1 MAPPNHHQ
9 PTVAFPT
16 GPATAPAANHPT
28 NESTLADLQRIRWA
42 GWALAAVAITGWAGW
57 ISLATIR
64 HQSTLE
70 RLIERQ
76 TLQYEQL
83 REAVRDLNATDPG

>member
-1 MAPPNHHQ
+1 MLPFPNSR
-9 PTVAFPT
+9 T
-16 GPATAPAANHPT
+16 TAA
-28 NESTLADLQRIRWA
+28 EEVQADLQRIRWA
-42 GWALAAVAITGWAGW
+42 GWALAAVAVTGWAGW
-57 ISLATIR
+57 ISLATIQ

-83 REAVRDLNATDPG
+83 REAITELQTR

>member
-1 MAPPNHHQ
+1 MTPPPGHEQ
-9 PTVAFPT
+9 TVAFPT
-16 GPATAPAANHPT
+16 LPPANH
-28 NESTLADLQRIRWA
+28 NKSEDVLADIQRIRWA

-57 ISLATIR
+57 ISLATIQ

-83 REAVRDLNATDPG
+83 REAVTDLKKPD